1 MGEYSLHRTQAILFF
16 SVFFLVFDCISCLI
30 LIARRSRRV
39 FDIMG
44 WPLLLVSYLGAMME
58 AFLGIL
64 VALTYGESTNNQ
76 CKAQSIMT
84 ASIIPLMAVPILLTA
99 SRLLF
104 YVRLE
109 QKKGILAQSSFS
121 DPLLQRQQRL
131 REILGRPTT
140 YILVLTFSLVPLAAV
155 SIVQEL
161 DIGTWVD
168 VSVSDGRE
176 LRICANINFRSLTLI
191 YALVAATWV
200 AWLSVQLK
208 RAKENFGI
216 KSMYMRQVYTA
227 LIFISIWALMAF
239 ARLMEST
246 FAGLIAANSWP
257 FFSLYLPMYE
267 EFVSWNPL
275 EAEVTNHFSP
285 LRTSVSP
292 RHKAKRALKARS
304 TSASS
309 SSSDLSLFTVL
320 ADPRQREEFTAFLNA
335 EFSGENILF
344 LQVSPDFLTPDC
356 SKTTSSQQQSIETYR
371 EAPSVK
377 SAVAIV
383 EMYIAEN
390 APLQVNVSDAV
401 RKRLVEF
408 AKSSGKE
415 SGVVLV
421 RPPGTDV
428 EMAAL
433 TEQSGAD
440 LFAEAEAEISRLLE
454 FDSLRRYLYQH

>member
-344 LQVSPDFLTPDC
+344 LQ
-356 SKTTSSQQQSIETYR
+356 SIETYR

>member
-239 ARLMEST
+239 AVQ
-246 FAGLIAANSWP
+246 I
-257 FFSLYLPMYE
+257 
-267 EFVSWNPL
+267 
-275 EAEVTNHFSP
+275 
-285 LRTSVSP
+285 
-292 RHKAKRALKARS
+292 
-304 TSASS
+304 
-309 SSSDLSLFTVL
+309 
-320 ADPRQREEFTAFLNA
+320 
-335 EFSGENILF
+335 
-344 LQVSPDFLTPDC
+344 
-356 SKTTSSQQQSIETYR
+356 
-371 EAPSVK
+371 
-377 SAVAIV
+377 
-383 EMYIAEN
+383 
-390 APLQVNVSDAV
+390 
-401 RKRLVEF
+401 
-408 AKSSGKE
+408 
-415 SGVVLV
+415 
-421 RPPGTDV
+421 
-428 EMAAL
+428 
-433 TEQSGAD
+433 
-440 LFAEAEAEISRLLE
+440 
-454 FDSLRRYLYQH
+454 